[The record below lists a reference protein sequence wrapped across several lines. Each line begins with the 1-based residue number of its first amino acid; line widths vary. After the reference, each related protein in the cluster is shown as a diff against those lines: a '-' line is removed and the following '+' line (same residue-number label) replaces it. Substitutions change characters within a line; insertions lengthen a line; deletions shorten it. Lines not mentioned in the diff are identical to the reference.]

1 MKVSNPGNQPTTVE
15 YEHADVPTATFEMA
29 VEKNALPSQWQWER
43 QVPPLG
49 HQNSRI
55 ALFLVSVIANGHN
68 RTCQPTVEYE
78 QTDVST
84 AN

>member
-15 YEHADVPTATFEMA
+15 YEHADVSTA
-29 VEKNALPSQWQWER
+29 KNAQLSKWQWKR

-49 HQNSRI
+49 HQNRRE

-84 AN
+84 AK

>member
-1 MKVSNPGNQPTTVE
+1 MELIEK
-15 YEHADVPTATFEMA
+15 
-29 VEKNALPSQWQWER
+29 KNALPSQWQWKR

-84 AN
+84 AK